1 MTILGNGGRGY
12 GKTRVIKSYTEKA
25 RSGRGFTAK
34 RLQPGKRR
42 DFIARIARKAAR
54 SYGA

>member
-1 MTILGNGGRGY
+1 MGGRGY
-12 GKTRVIKSYTEKA
+12 GKVKVIKSYTEKA

>member
-1 MTILGNGGRGY
+1 MFDGRGT
-12 GKTRVIKSYTEKA
+12 GKVKVIKAYSEK
-25 RSGRGFTAK
+25 GRKGQKYSAK
-34 RLQPGKRR
+34 RLQVGKRR